1 MQYKRFRN
9 NMFEIGDLVVPAWKT
24 RKPHGFGIV
33 YDIKQDIHKIMI
45 SVCWQLQGTTQE
57 HITDIKVV
65 QQALD

>member
-1 MQYKRFRN
+1 
-9 NMFEIGDLVVPAWKT
+9 MFEIGDLVVPAWKT
-24 RKPHGFGIV
+24 QKPHGFGIV
-33 YDIKQDIHKIMI
+33 YGIKQDIHKITI